1 MKQRHEEIRKKY
13 GEPSDYFELN
23 WQDDARLSVHFLDAF
38 TFICHLTPMCFA
50 SINTVIFMIGCIF
63 QSRFEWPKA

>member
-23 WQDDARLSVHFLDAF
+23 WQDDTRILGHFFGAS
-38 TFICHLTPMCFA
+38 FIFIFHLTPSMCFA
-50 SINTVIFMIGCIF
+50 SVNTVLLFV
-63 QSRFEWPKA
+63 